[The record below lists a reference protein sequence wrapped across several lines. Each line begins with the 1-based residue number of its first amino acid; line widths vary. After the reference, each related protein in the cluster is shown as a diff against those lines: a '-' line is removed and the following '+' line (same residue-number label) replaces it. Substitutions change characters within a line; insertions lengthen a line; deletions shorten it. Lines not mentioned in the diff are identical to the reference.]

1 MVSITPRVLRGSE
14 DSGTTS
20 KNISPPFSS
29 RPSESSISSV
39 DGPNHAAI
47 IGYACRVAGA
57 DRPSK
62 LWDNIVEQR
71 DLRQE
76 MPSNRFNIENFYH
89 PEGTNKGTINTKH
102 GYFLDQDL
110 GVFDRSFFRISGKEA
125 EAMDPQQRLLLE
137 VVYEALEDA
146 GLTLDEI
153 DGSNTSVLCGSFT
166 NDYNAMLTKD
176 LEYYPKYTVTG
187 TGNAILANRVSY
199 AFNLKGMSLTID
211 TACSSSLVS
220 FHLGAQAI
228 QNGECDMSIIV
239 GSALHFDPN
248 IFITM
253 TDLGMLSEEGRCRAF
268 DADGRGYARGDGICA
283 VILRGQNK
291 AQLHEDRIRAVVKA
305 TGSNHDGMT
314 QGITLPSPEAQVALI
329 QRTYQSCGLD
339 PADTQYVEAHGT
351 GTARGDPLEMRA
363 IGTCFASKQR
373 SQPLYVGSIKTNIGH
388 AEGASGV
395 AGLIKATMA
404 LEKGKIPPNM
414 HFKRGNKEIAFDD
427 WGIQVPTD
435 LIDFPTNS
443 QGTKRV
449 SINSFGYGGSNAHVI
464 LEAFDPVP
472 DNIVQPGSTLPKGF
486 EADVI
491 GRPFLVPLTSH
502 SEKAGKVWTDS
513 LTAYLQDKP
522 ETPVSDLAYSLTN
535 RRTLHEKRSFV
546 IGTSAVDVVNKLENV
561 PPWTRAKKDPLR
573 LGFIFTGQG
582 AQWHSMGRELI
593 SKASIFRQTLERAD
607 RVLSGLPDGPCW
619 LIVEELSRTKEDSR
633 LAETELSQPVCTAV
647 QLAILELLKS
657 WGVVPAACAGHSSGE
672 VASAYAAGILSFD
685 SAMCVAYYRGLHMS
699 NKGLQLGK
707 DDIPGAMLAVGL
719 GQAEAAL
726 EIRDYPGR
734 VVIAAVNSP
743 SSVTLSGDEDA
754 IIAVNEDLQAR
765 NVFARRLQVKQAF
778 HSHHMSPLAPAY
790 EKALV
795 ECSSFAVKPSETR
808 MFSSVTGRVAKSDKM
823 GPEYWAANM
832 TGTVRFSDALVGILL
847 DDMENENLDALIEIG
862 PHPALKGPSK
872 QVMKSLNMDLPYFA
886 SLTRGAPDFEGMLD
900 LAGQLFQ
907 LGYPVDL
914 LALNSDI
921 YLTENDFAHQ
931 TSSAQKLPDLPTYAW
946 DHSERFWA
954 ETRIIHE
961 HRLRPYRHSILGSI
975 MPGSIEKHTRW
986 RNYLRVRELPWL
998 GDHVVDG
1005 KVVFP
1010 AAGYMSLAIEA
1021 AIRAKGEVGDFNGLA
1036 LRDISIKAALVLDD
1050 SDMGTEVI
1058 LDIRP
1063 QTTSAKSKSNTWLEF
1078 SIFSYAAG
1086 GETCTEH
1093 CTGLVS
1099 VEDHA
1104 NRQMSL
1110 EEHELRQKQSTSCSS
1125 ARGFYRHLH
1134 DLGLQYGAGF
1144 KLLTGNIECGSG
1156 FASSTLTFSPEK
1168 YASQPAD
1175 VTVLH
1180 PTMLDATFHT
1190 IFAALEGL
1198 MGKDLDVAFVP
1209 TFLQSLDIMPE
1220 MISIKD
1226 AKGPQEVWVAS
1237 SAHFSGPRAAVSD
1250 LVVYNQDTGRALVSL
1265 AGLRLTSLSNGDDTN
1280 DRSLFFRTRWQP
1292 AFDQLM
1298 MSSSPALHQAG
1309 LEHLLHLFLHQHP
1322 NTKILHVTSDIEH
1335 TREIVHLLTDNTNE
1349 RRVFQSIT
1357 AVASNTSFDD
1367 QFQDELAVLQKE
1379 RPGFVLSEAPEE
1391 QSFDLVIVSNAR
1403 DQDVLPYIKDDG
1415 YVITDGCIIDH
1426 SKMKRLF
1433 DGQNINVWQKST
1445 ETICYQKPI
1454 LLCLSSKPSRRTLDL
1469 VSHLKAKSKQRS
1481 ISSVSIAELP
1491 SSLSEDSDLV
1501 ILASLDQDLFAQMN
1515 QEDEL
1520 NFNATREVL
1529 TRPDMNVLWL
1539 LHGATS
1545 NVTSPMGA
1553 LIIGLSRSARSEN
1566 DSLRLLTLDIPDEWT
1581 HESVVTLI
1589 AQLLNPAI
1597 QEEEF
1602 SLRENVLSIPRIV
1615 NDDGLN
1621 SKVPGGVASGA
1632 KGEPFNSEHPIRLA
1646 IDQVGLLETLVWEED
1661 PEIINEDLAGDD
1673 IEIDVRASP
1682 INSRDVAAA
1691 VGIVDDYMLGDECA
1705 GIVRKVGKN
1714 VNPADFKSGDRVLAL
1729 RPGRGAHRSVVR
1741 NPACHCYRLGQM
1753 PFEQAAA
1760 VPLILT
1766 TAYYS
1771 LVDTARLQPGE
1782 TVLIHAAAGGVGQ
1795 MAIQIAQMIGANIIA
1810 TVGSLAKR
1818 DLLISQY
1825 ALADENILNSRDNS
1839 FVDGVMRLTD
1849 GRGVDVVLNSLAG
1862 ELLHASWNS
1871 LATFGRFVE
1880 IGKRDIHENTT
1891 IGMEPFRRNV
1901 SFSSVDLVTIYKH
1914 NRQLGA
1920 RLLSHCCNLV
1930 HEGKIKLPEPIFTL
1944 PYSEAVRGF
1953 RMLQMGQHTG
1963 KVVLVANSDEVEVAV
1978 RPATWNTLKDQL
1990 SPTKTYL
1997 IVGGLGGL
2005 GRTLVEWM
2013 MQRQARSLA
2022 ILSRSGE
2029 DREEAK
2035 STVSWLR
2042 TRGVKVAVYK
2052 GDVANPTDVQ
2062 NCISK
2067 IQNLGGVIH
2076 AAMVLADAP
2085 LQSMT
2090 YSQWHKC
2097 VQPKVQGAYNL
2108 HNATM
2113 GIPLSFFVCFSSIS
2127 AFFGGKAQANY
2138 AAANACLDSLMGY
2151 RRQLGLPAS
2160 TMNCGRITGHGVA
2173 AEDAALE
2180 RYMEDI
2186 GYDGVNR
2193 QELLYQ
2199 VENAIFSHIPSQVSS
2214 SGLDLYQTLTGVTLA
2229 RDDVFWAKRSIFK
2242 NLYRNHDFNV
2252 QSGQRGAGGEISLL
2266 AVFQQVT
2273 DPLERFDLI
2282 LQRFVNKLSVLLGLS
2297 PESLKPADPVYGLDS
2312 LVAIELRNWFTKALG
2327 VDIALF
2333 DVLAAPSIRALV
2345 EKCVTMFGT
2354 QERKAPRSGPQ
2365 NTSASSPQVGA
2376 TPQALNVPKADLSQP
2391 LPLSTFQTRLWFSH
2405 MLAADKSLLNIPVVM
2420 HLHGEPDH
2428 NILEK
2433 SLSELILRNPILRT
2447 AYQEG
2452 EEYGEQIVMHDREF
2466 ILKCQDVSQN
2476 EEATQALKPLVAA
2489 LKMKQMKIEEGEV
2502 IDGTLVKIGED
2513 DFALVLIMHHICTD
2527 RSNTQSLIT
2536 QLSAIY
2542 DTLHQGGNI
2551 STIPSPKLNYADFT
2565 LWHNDLLSTSS
2576 MSSEIEFWKNQ
2587 LSGMPSSCKLLPFAK
2602 SERPS
2607 RDDHGRAT
2615 TTAEVSSSQLKRM
2628 KRISLQSKA
2637 SPFQFL
2643 FAAFRAFLYRYTADK
2658 DLTIL
2663 MVDGNRPHA
2672 DLSDVLGFFV
2682 NVTPIRC
2689 QSTCEGSFET
2699 LLLSTRDRILE
2710 SMSHSAVPF
2719 DVIVTET
2726 QQDRSTGH
2734 FPLGQVMINYQQPDG
2749 QEIYQTKDF
2758 VFQKTEAQDMV
2769 SGCELTLRARED
2781 PDNALQ
2787 LQLEYSTTL
2796 YGDTDMQVFFEN
2808 FKAFLSSLIQD
2819 HRQPIDEVIMSG
2831 PKEIERLTNDFWNGN
2846 SGSHSREHPS
2856 LAGQILRVAEMQPNA
2871 IAITTSEGQAIT
2883 YSCLVD
2889 SARRLAFSLQSAGI
2903 GPRQRIGILTTPGI
2917 DMATAMLG
2925 VLFNRCGYVPM
2936 DSTMAVGRLAFIT
2949 DDSGIDLLL
2958 FDEAC
2963 SILSSKIRSQAQ
2975 GHCDTMSIKK
2985 ATSSQWLAD
2994 LHQSLHG
3001 DPFYVMYTSGSSGT
3015 PKGVPISQQN
3025 VHEMLAAMQE
3035 KFKFCPDDRFLHQIS
3050 PSFDLSVVELWSSL
3064 AIGAKICIAS
3074 MGIRHDPVLLGEYMR
3089 QESVTVTYF
3098 TPTQFALV
3106 IEHNGAAL
3114 AACPDYRIALLCG
3127 ERLPSRLADAFYRL
3141 QCPATLYNAWGP
3153 TEAVVQTTLHP
3164 VRWPEDD
3171 IINIPIGKSLGKC
3184 RHYIVDG
3191 CMNPLPAGFIG
3202 EICIGGPQVATG
3214 YWNRLEVNRK
3224 QFMDNPFASAH
3235 DKERGWTTLF
3245 RTGDL
3250 GRFLPD
3256 GNLEFLGRISGDKQ
3270 IKLRGYRIDLGE
3282 IEHVLH
3288 RSASP
3293 DEAQGVVDLA
3303 VVAYSTGD
3311 DSSSMT
3317 DDRWL
3322 VAFIVPKQPM
3332 TTVVDKTKFA
3342 TLLYSR
3348 AKSSLSHYM
3357 LPNVYQFIE
3366 KLPTNASGKTDRRA
3380 LLGLDMDFIR
3390 PDLDGTASM
3399 DLSQKSS
3406 LHGVQAPAEQVSES
3420 TIKTVNQVWQEVL
3433 KLNTPVQPT
3442 ANFFEMGGSSILLLR
3457 LQSKLRAAMNI
3468 SLSLQDMIGGPTPI
3482 QLANLVHGRALGS
3495 TTSHEGNIDHV
3506 DWFMETSLPNHTRYY
3521 PSASGV
3527 KSAMTN
3533 ILLTGADTF
3542 QGIHLLA
3549 HLLVQHP
3556 GVIIHV
3562 LGTHSPLDHARIFT
3576 LLLESRLVNETL
3588 TGEQIL
3594 TRVQVINGFLGQ
3606 ESNFGLSPTEFE
3618 HLGRSISTIYH
3629 LASEVSLLKSF
3640 HDLKH
3645 INTTSILSLV
3655 ELSHLG
3661 GSDIHYLST
3670 WSVPHLQSWSDT
3682 QSSLPSINIL
3692 ENNAGHFTPQPTSQ
3706 HGYFKSR
3713 WAAEMLLTRA
3723 ADRGFPITIYRA
3735 SSSTGNTST
3744 GVASSQNDFVRGMI
3758 LDMIRH
3764 NVIPKAGT
3772 TDHPFVVDFV
3782 PVNYLVDVL
3791 TRLSVQRR
3799 NSQKA
3804 FSPTRGLQ
3812 VFHITNPRPLPLDQ
3826 LPALVGLIR
3835 GDGDAD
3841 QIGQHVSVDDW
3852 LAHSTQG
3859 NASED
3864 EQLRREVLG
3873 DYFRQ
3878 GHNMFVLDRSCTDA
3892 ALAGAED
3899 LVICPAV
3906 DEAYLRALWKE

>member
-1 MVSITPRVLRGSE
+1 M
-14 DSGTTS
+14 
-20 KNISPPFSS
+20 
-29 RPSESSISSV
+29 SSV

-89 PEGTNKGTINTKH
+89 PKGTNKGTTNAKH

-166 NDYNAMLTKD
+166 NDYNAMITKD

-268 DADGRGYARGDGICA
+268 DADGKGYARGDGICA
-283 VILRGQNK
+283 VILRGQNQ

-314 QGITLPSPEAQVALI
+314 QGITLPSSEAQVALI
-329 QRTYQSCGLD
+329 QRTYHSCGLD

-414 HFKRGNKEIAFDD
+414 HFKRPNKEIAFDD
-427 WGIQVPTD
+427 WGITVPTD

-464 LEAFDPVP
+464 LEAYDTFPNNIDQPV
-472 DNIVQPGSTLPKGF
+472 STLPKAF

-513 LTAYLQDKP
+513 LTAYLQEKP
-522 ETPVSDLAYSLTN
+522 ETLVSDLAYSLIN

-546 IGTSAVDVVNKLENV
+546 IGTSAGDVASKLENV
-561 PPWTRAKKDPLR
+561 PPWTRAKKEPLR
-573 LGFIFTGQG
+573 LGFVFTGQG

-593 SKASIFRQTLERAD
+593 AKALIFRQTLERAD
-607 RVLSGLPDGPCW
+607 RVLSGLPDGPNW
-619 LIVEELSRTKEDSR
+619 LIVEELSRTKEESR

-647 QLAILELLKS
+647 QLALLELLKS
-657 WGVVPAACAGHSSGE
+657 WGVVPTACAGHSSGE

-699 NKGLQLGK
+699 NKPLQPGK
-707 DDIPGAMLAVGL
+707 DEIPGAMLAVGL
-719 GQAEAAL
+719 GEAEAAL
-726 EIRDYPGR
+726 EIKAYPGR

-795 ECSSFAVKPSETR
+795 ECPSFAVKPSETR
-808 MFSSVTGRVAKSDKM
+808 MFSSVTGRVAKSEKM

-832 TGTVRFSDALVGILL
+832 TGTVRFSDALIGILL
-847 DDMENENLDALIEIG
+847 DDMENENLDVLVEIG

-872 QVMKSLNMDLPYFA
+872 QVMKSLNMDLPYLA
-886 SLTRGAPDFEGMLD
+886 SLTRGAPDFEGMLA

-914 LALNSDI
+914 SALNSDI
-921 YLTENDFAHQ
+921 YLTENNFARQ
-931 TSSAQKLPDLPTYAW
+931 VFSAQKLSDLPTYAW

-954 ETRIIHE
+954 ETRIIHQ
-961 HRLRPYRHSILGSI
+961 HRLRPHRHSILGAI
-975 MPGSIEKHTRW
+975 MPGSIDQHTRW
-986 RNYLRVRELPWL
+986 RNYLRIRELPWL

-1021 AIRAKGEVGDFNGLA
+1021 AIRAKGTIGDFNGLA

-1099 VEDHA
+1099 VENNA
-1104 NRQMSL
+1104 GSQMSR
-1110 EEHELRQKQSTSCSS
+1110 EEHEQRQKQSTSCSS

-1134 DLGLQYGAGF
+1134 DLGLHYGADF
-1144 KLLTGNIECGSG
+1144 QLLTGNIECGSG
-1156 FASSTLTFSPEK
+1156 FASSTLTFNPEQ

-1190 IFAALEGL
+1190 VFAALEGL
-1198 MGKDLDVAFVP
+1198 VGRDLDVAFVP
-1209 TFLQSLDIMPE
+1209 TFLQSLDILPE
-1220 MISIKD
+1220 MIPIKD

-1250 LVVYNQDTGRALVSL
+1250 LVVYNQDTGRALVSV
-1265 AGLRLTSLSNGDDTN
+1265 AGLRLTSLSNGDDVN

-1298 MSSSPALHQAG
+1298 MSSSPALHQAS
-1309 LEHLLHLFLHQHP
+1309 LEHMLRLFVHQHP
-1322 NTKILHVTSDIEH
+1322 NTRMLHFTPDIKH
-1335 TREIVHLLTDNTNE
+1335 TREIVHLLTDESNE
-1349 RRVFQSIT
+1349 RRVLQSIT

-1379 RPGFVLSEAPEE
+1379 RPGFVLSEEPEE
-1391 QSFDLVIVSNAR
+1391 QSFDLVIVSNAK

-1415 YVITDGCIIDH
+1415 YILTNGCRIDH
-1426 SKMKRLF
+1426 SNLKMVF
-1433 DGQNINVWQKST
+1433 DGQNFNVWQKNT
-1445 ETICYQKPI
+1445 ETLCHQKPI
-1454 LLCLSSKPSRRTLDL
+1454 LLCLSPKPSRRTLDL
-1469 VSHLKAKSKQRS
+1469 ASQFKAVNKQRS
-1481 ISSVSIAELP
+1481 ISSVSITKLP
-1491 SSLSEDSDLV
+1491 SRLSEDSDLV
-1501 ILASLDQDLFAQMN
+1501 ILASLDQDLFAEMN

-1520 NFNATREVL
+1520 IFNATREVL

-1566 DSLRLLTLDIPDEWT
+1566 DSLRLLTLDLPDEWS
-1581 HESVVTLI
+1581 HESVVPLI
-1589 AQLLNPAI
+1589 PQLLDPAI

-1602 SLRENVLSIPRIV
+1602 SFRENLLSIPRVV

-1621 SKVPGGVASGA
+1621 SMVPGGVASGA
-1632 KGEPFNSEHPIRLA
+1632 KVEPFSSEHPIRLA

-1673 IEIDVRASP
+1673 IEIDVRASA
-1682 INSRDVAAA
+1682 INFRDIAAA
-1691 VGIVDDYMLGDECA
+1691 VGIIDDYMLGDECA
-1705 GIVRKVGKN
+1705 GIVRRVGKD
-1714 VNPADFKSGDRVLAL
+1714 VDPANFQPGDRVVAL

-1741 NPACHCYRLGQM
+1741 NPACHCYRLGQI

-1760 VPLILT
+1760 LPLILT

-1795 MAIQIAQMIGANIIA
+1795 IAIQIAQMIGANIIA
-1810 TVGSLAKR
+1810 TVGSPAKR
-1818 DLLISQY
+1818 DLLRSQY
-1825 ALADENILNSRDNS
+1825 GLADEAILNSRDDS
-1839 FVDGVMRLTD
+1839 FVAGVMKLTG

-1862 ELLHASWNS
+1862 KLLHASWNS

-1880 IGKRDIHENTT
+1880 IGKRDIHENST

-1901 SFSSVDLVTIYKH
+1901 SFSSVDLVTIYKQD
-1914 NRQLGA
+1914 RQLGA

-1930 HEGKIKLPEPIFTL
+1930 HEGKIKLPETILTL
-1944 PYSEAVRGF
+1944 PYSEAVKGF

-1963 KVVLVANSDEVEVAV
+1963 KVVLVANNDEVEVAV
-1978 RPATWNTLKDQL
+1978 RPPTWNTSKNLL
-1990 SPTKTYL
+1990 SPDKTYL

-2013 MQRQARSLA
+2013 MQRQAKSLA

-2052 GDVANPTDVQ
+2052 GDVADPTDVQ

-2067 IQNLGGVIH
+2067 IQNLGGVIQ

-2097 VQPKVQGAYNL
+2097 VQPKVHGAYNL

-2113 GIPLSFFVCFSSIS
+2113 GIPLDFFVCFSSIS

-2138 AAANACLDSLMGY
+2138 AGANACLDSLMGY

-2180 RYMEDI
+2180 RFMEDQ
-2186 GYDGVNR
+2186 GYEGVNR

-2214 SGLDLYQTLTGVTLA
+2214 GGLDLYQTLTGVTLA

-2242 NLYRNHDFNV
+2242 NLYRNHDFNA

-2266 AVFQQVT
+2266 AVFKQVT
-2273 DPLERFDLI
+2273 DPQERFDLI
-2282 LQRFVNKLSVLLGLS
+2282 LERFVNKLSVLLGLS

-2345 EKCVTMFGT
+2345 EKCVTLFGT
-2354 QERKAPRSGPQ
+2354 QELKAPRSGPQ
-2365 NTSASSPQVGA
+2365 NTSASSPQVSA
-2376 TPQALNVPKADLSQP
+2376 TPQDRASLNFPKADLSQP

-2405 MLAADKSLLNIPVVM
+2405 MLAADKSLLNLPIIM

-2428 NILEK
+2428 SILEK
-2433 SLSELILRNPILRT
+2433 SLSELIFRNPILRT

-2452 EEYGEQIVMHDREF
+2452 EEYAEQRVMHDREF
-2466 ILKCQDVSQN
+2466 ILKSQDVSQN

-2502 IDGTLVKIGED
+2502 IDGTLVKISED

-2527 RSNTQSLIT
+2527 RSNTQSFIT

-2542 DTLHQGGNI
+2542 DTFHQRGNI

-2587 LSGMPSSCKLLPFAK
+2587 LSGMPSSCELLPFAK

-2607 RDDHGRAT
+2607 WDDYGRAT
-2615 TTAEVSSSQLKRM
+2615 TTAEVNPSQLKRM
-2628 KRISLQSKA
+2628 KRICLQSKT

-2682 NVTPIRC
+2682 NMTPIRC
-2689 QSTCEGSFET
+2689 QNTCDGSFEN
-2699 LLLSTRDRILE
+2699 LLLSTRDRILD

-2726 QQDRSTGH
+2726 QQERSTGH

-2749 QEIYQTKDF
+2749 QDIYQTKDF
-2758 VFQKTEAQDMV
+2758 VIQKTEAQDMV
-2769 SGCELTLRARED
+2769 SGCELNLRARED

-2808 FKAFLSSLIQD
+2808 FETFLSSLIKD

-2831 PKEIERLTNDFWNGN
+2831 PREIERLANDFWHGS

-2856 LAGQILRVAEMQPNA
+2856 LTRQILRVAEMQPNA
-2871 IAITTSEGQAIT
+2871 IAITTSESQTIT
-2883 YSCLVD
+2883 YGSLVD

-2903 GPRQRIGILTTPGI
+2903 GPRQRIGILATPGI
-2917 DMATAMLG
+2917 DMVTAMLG

-2949 DDSGIDLLL
+2949 DDSGMDLLL

-2963 SILSSKIRSQAQ
+2963 SDLASEIRSQAQ
-2975 GHCDTMSIKK
+2975 GRYDTMSIKK
-2985 ATSSQWLAD
+2985 ATSSQWPAD
-2994 LHQSLHG
+2994 LHQSLPG
-3001 DPFYVMYTSGSSGT
+3001 DPFYMMYTSGSTGT
-3015 PKGVPISQQN
+3015 PKGVPLSQQN

-3035 KFKFCPDDRFLHQIS
+3035 QFKFCPEDRFLHQIS

-3064 AIGAKICIAS
+3064 AIGAKLCIAS
-3074 MGIRHDPVLLGEYMR
+3074 RGIRHDPVLLGEYMR

-3114 AACPDYRIALLCG
+3114 TACPDYRIALLCG

-3141 QCPATLYNAWGP
+3141 KCPAALYNAWGP

-3171 IINIPIGKSLGKC
+3171 IINIPIGKALGNC
-3184 RHYIVDG
+3184 RHYIVDE

-3224 QFMDNPFASAH
+3224 QFVDNPFASTH
-3235 DKERGWTTLF
+3235 DKDRGWTTVF

-3250 GRFLPD
+3250 GRFLPNGD
-3256 GNLEFLGRISGDKQ
+3256 LEFLGRISGDKQ

-3311 DSSSMT
+3311 DSSSLT

-3322 VAFIVPKQPM
+3322 VAFIVPKQTM

-3366 KLPTNASGKTDRRA
+3366 KLPTTASGKTDRRA

-3399 DLSQKSS
+3399 NSSQKSS
-3406 LHGVQAPAEQVSES
+3406 LHDGQAPAEQVSES

-3433 KLNTPVQPT
+3433 KLDTPVQPT
-3442 ANFFEMGGSSILLLR
+3442 ANFFETGGSSILLLR
-3457 LQSKLRAAMNI
+3457 LQSKLRAAMNV
-3468 SLSLQDMIGGPTPI
+3468 SLSLQDMIRGPTPI
-3482 QLANLVHGRALGS
+3482 QLANLLHGRALGS
-3495 TTSHEGNIDHV
+3495 TTSQEENTDHV
-3506 DWFMETSLPNHTRYY
+3506 DWVMETTLPNHIRYY

-3527 KSAMTN
+3527 ESAMTD

-3576 LLLESRLVNETL
+3576 LLLETKLINETL

-3594 TRVQVINGFLGQ
+3594 TRVRVVPGYLGQ
-3606 ESNFGLSPTEFE
+3606 ESKFGLSPTEFE
-3618 HLGRSISTIYH
+3618 NLGRSISTIYH
-3629 LASEVSLLKSF
+3629 LASEVSLLKTF

-3655 ELSHLG
+3655 ELSHFG

-3682 QSSLPSINIL
+3682 QSFLPSMNIL
-3692 ENNAGHFTPQPTSQ
+3692 EENAGHFTPQPTSQ

-3744 GVASSQNDFVRGMI
+3744 GVASSQSDFVRGLI

-3791 TRLSVQRR
+3791 IRLSMQRR
-3799 NSQKA
+3799 NAQEALS
-3804 FSPTRGLQ
+3804 STPDLQ
-3812 VFHITNPRPLPLDQ
+3812 IFHITNPRPLPLNQ
-3826 LPALVGLIR
+3826 LPALTGLIR
-3835 GDGDAD
+3835 GDDNPD

-3859 NASED
+3859 NAGED

-3878 GHNMFVLDRSCTDA
+3878 GHNMFALDRSCTDA
-3892 ALAGAED
+3892 ALAGVED
-3899 LVICPAV
+3899 LAVCPSV

>member
-1 MVSITPRVLRGSE
+1 
-14 DSGTTS
+14 
-20 KNISPPFSS
+20 
-29 RPSESSISSV
+29 
-39 DGPNHAAI
+39 
-47 IGYACRVAGA
+47 
-57 DRPSK
+57 
-62 LWDNIVEQR
+62 
-71 DLRQE
+71 
-76 MPSNRFNIENFYH
+76 
-89 PEGTNKGTINTKH
+89 
-102 GYFLDQDL
+102 
-110 GVFDRSFFRISGKEA
+110 
-125 EAMDPQQRLLLE
+125 
-137 VVYEALEDA
+137 
-146 GLTLDEI
+146 
-153 DGSNTSVLCGSFT
+153 
-166 NDYNAMLTKD
+166 
-176 LEYYPKYTVTG
+176 
-187 TGNAILANRVSY
+187 
-199 AFNLKGMSLTID
+199 
-211 TACSSSLVS
+211 
-220 FHLGAQAI
+220 
-228 QNGECDMSIIV
+228 
-239 GSALHFDPN
+239 
-248 IFITM
+248 
-253 TDLGMLSEEGRCRAF
+253 
-268 DADGRGYARGDGICA
+268 
-283 VILRGQNK
+283 
-291 AQLHEDRIRAVVKA
+291 
-305 TGSNHDGMT
+305 
-314 QGITLPSPEAQVALI
+314 
-329 QRTYQSCGLD
+329 
-339 PADTQYVEAHGT
+339 
-351 GTARGDPLEMRA
+351 
-363 IGTCFASKQR
+363 
-373 SQPLYVGSIKTNIGH
+373 
-388 AEGASGV
+388 
-395 AGLIKATMA
+395 
-404 LEKGKIPPNM
+404 
-414 HFKRGNKEIAFDD
+414 
-427 WGIQVPTD
+427 
-435 LIDFPTNS
+435 
-443 QGTKRV
+443 
-449 SINSFGYGGSNAHVI
+449 
-464 LEAFDPVP
+464 
-472 DNIVQPGSTLPKGF
+472 
-486 EADVI
+486 
-491 GRPFLVPLTSH
+491 
-502 SEKAGKVWTDS
+502 
-513 LTAYLQDKP
+513 
-522 ETPVSDLAYSLTN
+522 
-535 RRTLHEKRSFV
+535 
-546 IGTSAVDVVNKLENV
+546 
-561 PPWTRAKKDPLR
+561 
-573 LGFIFTGQG
+573 
-582 AQWHSMGRELI
+582 
-593 SKASIFRQTLERAD
+593 
-607 RVLSGLPDGPCW
+607 
-619 LIVEELSRTKEDSR
+619 
-633 LAETELSQPVCTAV
+633 
-647 QLAILELLKS
+647 
-657 WGVVPAACAGHSSGE
+657 
-672 VASAYAAGILSFD
+672 
-685 SAMCVAYYRGLHMS
+685 
-699 NKGLQLGK
+699 
-707 DDIPGAMLAVGL
+707 
-719 GQAEAAL
+719 
-726 EIRDYPGR
+726 
-734 VVIAAVNSP
+734 
-743 SSVTLSGDEDA
+743 
-754 IIAVNEDLQAR
+754 
-765 NVFARRLQVKQAF
+765 
-778 HSHHMSPLAPAY
+778 
-790 EKALV
+790 
-795 ECSSFAVKPSETR
+795 
-808 MFSSVTGRVAKSDKM
+808 
-823 GPEYWAANM
+823 
-832 TGTVRFSDALVGILL
+832 
-847 DDMENENLDALIEIG
+847 
-862 PHPALKGPSK
+862 
-872 QVMKSLNMDLPYFA
+872 
-886 SLTRGAPDFEGMLD
+886 
-900 LAGQLFQ
+900 
-907 LGYPVDL
+907 
-914 LALNSDI
+914 
-921 YLTENDFAHQ
+921 
-931 TSSAQKLPDLPTYAW
+931 
-946 DHSERFWA
+946 
-954 ETRIIHE
+954 
-961 HRLRPYRHSILGSI
+961 
-975 MPGSIEKHTRW
+975 
-986 RNYLRVRELPWL
+986 
-998 GDHVVDG
+998 
-1005 KVVFP
+1005 
-1010 AAGYMSLAIEA
+1010 
-1021 AIRAKGEVGDFNGLA
+1021 
-1036 LRDISIKAALVLDD
+1036 
-1050 SDMGTEVI
+1050 
-1058 LDIRP
+1058 
-1063 QTTSAKSKSNTWLEF
+1063 
-1078 SIFSYAAG
+1078 
-1086 GETCTEH
+1086 
-1093 CTGLVS
+1093 
-1099 VEDHA
+1099 
-1104 NRQMSL
+1104 
-1110 EEHELRQKQSTSCSS
+1110 
-1125 ARGFYRHLH
+1125 
-1134 DLGLQYGAGF
+1134 
-1144 KLLTGNIECGSG
+1144 
-1156 FASSTLTFSPEK
+1156 
-1168 YASQPAD
+1168 
-1175 VTVLH
+1175 
-1180 PTMLDATFHT
+1180 
-1190 IFAALEGL
+1190 
-1198 MGKDLDVAFVP
+1198 
-1209 TFLQSLDIMPE
+1209 
-1220 MISIKD
+1220 
-1226 AKGPQEVWVAS
+1226 
-1237 SAHFSGPRAAVSD
+1237 
-1250 LVVYNQDTGRALVSL
+1250 
-1265 AGLRLTSLSNGDDTN
+1265 
-1280 DRSLFFRTRWQP
+1280 
-1292 AFDQLM
+1292 
-1298 MSSSPALHQAG
+1298 
-1309 LEHLLHLFLHQHP
+1309 
-1322 NTKILHVTSDIEH
+1322 
-1335 TREIVHLLTDNTNE
+1335 
-1349 RRVFQSIT
+1349 
-1357 AVASNTSFDD
+1357 
-1367 QFQDELAVLQKE
+1367 
-1379 RPGFVLSEAPEE
+1379 
-1391 QSFDLVIVSNAR
+1391 
-1403 DQDVLPYIKDDG
+1403 
-1415 YVITDGCIIDH
+1415 
-1426 SKMKRLF
+1426 
-1433 DGQNINVWQKST
+1433 
-1445 ETICYQKPI
+1445 
-1454 LLCLSSKPSRRTLDL
+1454 
-1469 VSHLKAKSKQRS
+1469 
-1481 ISSVSIAELP
+1481 
-1491 SSLSEDSDLV
+1491 
-1501 ILASLDQDLFAQMN
+1501 
-1515 QEDEL
+1515 
-1520 NFNATREVL
+1520 
-1529 TRPDMNVLWL
+1529 
-1539 LHGATS
+1539 
-1545 NVTSPMGA
+1545 
-1553 LIIGLSRSARSEN
+1553 
-1566 DSLRLLTLDIPDEWT
+1566 
-1581 HESVVTLI
+1581 
-1589 AQLLNPAI
+1589 
-1597 QEEEF
+1597 
-1602 SLRENVLSIPRIV
+1602 
-1615 NDDGLN
+1615 
-1621 SKVPGGVASGA
+1621 
-1632 KGEPFNSEHPIRLA
+1632 
-1646 IDQVGLLETLVWEED
+1646 
-1661 PEIINEDLAGDD
+1661 
-1673 IEIDVRASP
+1673 
-1682 INSRDVAAA
+1682 
-1691 VGIVDDYMLGDECA
+1691 
-1705 GIVRKVGKN
+1705 
-1714 VNPADFKSGDRVLAL
+1714 
-1729 RPGRGAHRSVVR
+1729 
-1741 NPACHCYRLGQM
+1741 
-1753 PFEQAAA
+1753 
-1760 VPLILT
+1760 
-1766 TAYYS
+1766 
-1771 LVDTARLQPGE
+1771 
-1782 TVLIHAAAGGVGQ
+1782 
-1795 MAIQIAQMIGANIIA
+1795 
-1810 TVGSLAKR
+1810 
-1818 DLLISQY
+1818 
-1825 ALADENILNSRDNS
+1825 
-1839 FVDGVMRLTD
+1839 
-1849 GRGVDVVLNSLAG
+1849 
-1862 ELLHASWNS
+1862 
-1871 LATFGRFVE
+1871 
-1880 IGKRDIHENTT
+1880 
-1891 IGMEPFRRNV
+1891 
-1901 SFSSVDLVTIYKH
+1901 
-1914 NRQLGA
+1914 
-1920 RLLSHCCNLV
+1920 
-1930 HEGKIKLPEPIFTL
+1930 
-1944 PYSEAVRGF
+1944 
-1953 RMLQMGQHTG
+1953 
-1963 KVVLVANSDEVEVAV
+1963 
-1978 RPATWNTLKDQL
+1978 
-1990 SPTKTYL
+1990 
-1997 IVGGLGGL
+1997 
-2005 GRTLVEWM
+2005 M

-2090 YSQWHKC
+2090 YSQWQKC

-2113 GIPLSFFVCFSSIS
+2113 GIPLNFFVCFSSIS

-2138 AAANACLDSLMGY
+2138 AAANAYLDSLMGY

-2180 RYMEDI
+2180 RFMEDI

-2199 VENAIFSHIPSQVSS
+2199 VENAIFSHSPSQVSLN
-2214 SGLDLYQTLTGVTLA
+2214 GVALYQTLTGVTLA

-2252 QSGQRGAGGEISLL
+2252 QSGQRGAGGETSLL

-2282 LQRFVNKLSVLLGLS
+2282 LERFVNKLSILLGLS

-2333 DVLAAPSIRALV
+2333 DVLSAPSIRALV
-2345 EKCVTMFGT
+2345 DKCVTIFGT

-2405 MLAADKSLLNIPVVM
+2405 MLAADKSLLNLPVVM
-2420 HLHGEPDH
+2420 YLHGVPDH

-2433 SLSELILRNPILRT
+2433 SISELIFRNPILRT

-2452 EEYGEQIVMHDREF
+2452 EEYGEQRVMHDREF
-2466 ILKCQDVSQN
+2466 ILKCQDVSEN
-2476 EEATQALKPLVAA
+2476 EDATQALKPLVAA

-2502 IDGTLVKIGED
+2502 IDGTLVKINED

-2527 RSNTQSLIT
+2527 RSNTQPLIT

-2542 DTLHQGGNI
+2542 DTLGQGGNI

-2565 LWHNDLLSTSS
+2565 LWHNDFLSTSS

-2587 LSGMPSSCKLLPFAK
+2587 LSGMPSSCELLPFAK

-2607 RDDHGRAT
+2607 WDDYGRAT
-2615 TTAEVSSSQLKRM
+2615 TTAEVSPSQLKRM

-2719 DVIVTET
+2719 DLIVTET
-2726 QQDRSTGH
+2726 QQNRSTSH

-2749 QEIYQTKDF
+2749 QEVYQTKDF

-2796 YGDTDMQVFFEN
+2796 YGDTDMHVFLEN
-2808 FKAFLSSLIQD
+2808 FKTFLSSLIQD
-2819 HRQPIDEVIMSG
+2819 HRQPIDEVILSG
-2831 PKEIERLTNDFWNGN
+2831 PKEIERLRDDFWNGN
-2846 SGSHSREHPS
+2846 SGSDSRQHPS
-2856 LAGQILRVAEMQPNA
+2856 LAGQILHVAEMQRNA

-2883 YSCLVD
+2883 YSSLVD

-2917 DMATAMLG
+2917 DMVTAMLG

-2963 SILSSKIRSQAQ
+2963 SILSSKIRSQAE
-2975 GHCDTMSIKK
+2975 GHYDTMSIKK
-2985 ATSSQWLAD
+2985 ATSSQGLAD
-2994 LHQSLHG
+2994 LHQTLHG

-3064 AIGAKICIAS
+3064 AIGAKLCIAS

-3191 CMNPLPAGFIG
+3191 CMNPLPGGFIG

-3235 DKERGWTTLF
+3235 DKKRGWTTLF

-3288 RSASP
+3288 RSTSP

-3332 TTVVDKTKFA
+3332 TTVVDKTRFA
-3342 TLLYSR
+3342 TLLSSR

-3366 KLPTNASGKTDRRA
+3366 KLPTNSSGKTDRRA

-3399 DLSQKSS
+3399 NSSQKSS
-3406 LHGVQAPAEQVSES
+3406 LHSGQAPAEQVSES
-3420 TIKTVNQVWQEVL
+3420 TIKKVNQIWQEVL
-3433 KLNTPVQPT
+3433 KLDTPVQPT

-3468 SLSLQDMIGGPTPI
+3468 SLSLQDMIGGPTPM
-3482 QLANLVHGRALGS
+3482 Q
-3495 TTSHEGNIDHV
+3495 
-3506 DWFMETSLPNHTRYY
+3506 
-3521 PSASGV
+3521 
-3527 KSAMTN
+3527 
-3533 ILLTGADTF
+3533 
-3542 QGIHLLA
+3542 LA
-3549 HLLVQHP
+3549 HL
-3556 GVIIHV
+3556 
-3562 LGTHSPLDHARIFT
+3562 
-3576 LLLESRLVNETL
+3576 SRLINETL

-3594 TRVQVINGFLGQ
+3594 TRVHVINGFLGQ

-3645 INTTSILSLV
+3645 INTTSILSLI

-3682 QSSLPSINIL
+3682 QRSLPSINIL

-3791 TRLSVQRR
+3791 SRLSVQRR

-3804 FSPTRGLQ
+3804 ISPTRGLQ

-3835 GDGDAD
+3835 GDDDAG

-3852 LAHSTQG
+3852 LANSTQG
-3859 NASED
+3859 NAGED

-3873 DYFRQ
+3873 DYFQQ

-3899 LVICPAV
+3899 LVICPAI